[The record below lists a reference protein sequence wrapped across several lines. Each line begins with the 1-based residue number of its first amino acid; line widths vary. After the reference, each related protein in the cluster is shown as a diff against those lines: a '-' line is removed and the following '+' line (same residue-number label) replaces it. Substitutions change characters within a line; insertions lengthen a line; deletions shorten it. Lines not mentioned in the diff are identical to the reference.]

1 MSQRRLH
8 DAALDA
14 LLAGEPD
21 RKGGLVTALR
31 AAWAQGSVAISG
43 EPAVA
48 VPIPGRPEHPLLVPP
63 RQLPRRRLN
72 TAEGRAALVHAVAH
86 IEFNAI
92 NLALD
97 AVYRFRELPAD
108 YYGDW
113 LRVAEDEWRHFR
125 LLRDRLNEIGHD
137 YGDFPAHN
145 GLWEMALETAH
156 ALLPRMALV
165 PRVLEARGLDV
176 TPGMLERLRAA
187 GDDATCACLTVIL
200 REEEAHVAIGT
211 RWFHY
216 ACELEGLEP
225 EATFRAL
232 LGEYMLG
239 PVRGPFNTAARRRA
253 GFSESEMLWLESQ
266 DPGA

>member
-1 MSQRRLH
+1 MTQRHLH
-8 DAALDA
+8 DAALQA
-14 LLAGEPD
+14 LLARDPEDKGRRVVALRQAWLQGLITVDGEP
-21 RKGGLVTALR
+21 
-31 AAWAQGSVAISG
+31 
-43 EPAVA
+43 PAP
-48 VPIPGRPEHPLLVPP
+48 VPVPGRPERPQLVPP
-63 RQLPRRRLN
+63 RQLERRRLN
-72 TAEGRAALVHAVAH
+72 TAAGRAALVHAVAH

-97 AVYRFRELPAD
+97 AAYRFRNLPLE

-113 LRVAEDEWRHFR
+113 LRVAEDEWRHFQ
-125 LLRDRLNEIGHD
+125 LLRRRLHALGHD

-156 ALLPRMALV
+156 GLVARMALV

-176 TPGMLERLRAA
+176 TPGMMERLRAA
-187 GDDATCACLTVIL
+187 GDDATCERLAVIL

-211 RWFHY
+211 RWFRY
-216 ACELEGLEP
+216 ACGLDGIEP
-225 EATFRAL
+225 EATFRQL
-232 LGEYMLG
+232 LAEYMRG

-253 GFSESEMLWLESQ
+253 GFSEAEMHWLESQ